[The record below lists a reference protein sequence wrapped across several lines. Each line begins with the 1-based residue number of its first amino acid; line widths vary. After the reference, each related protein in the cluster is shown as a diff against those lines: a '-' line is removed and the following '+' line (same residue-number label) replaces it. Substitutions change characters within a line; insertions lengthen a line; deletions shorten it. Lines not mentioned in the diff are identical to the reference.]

1 MSGSLKETEA
11 APETDIRIDEN
22 EVKQIIESIKEA
34 QYFDASSMAPL
45 TPTALVSFSLSF
57 LGRTYLMR

>member
-1 MSGSLKETEA
+1 MSESRTEAEA
-11 APETDIRIDEN
+11 APGTDIRIDEN
-22 EVKQIIESIKEA
+22 EVKDIIESILQEA

-57 LGRTYLMR
+57 LRGT